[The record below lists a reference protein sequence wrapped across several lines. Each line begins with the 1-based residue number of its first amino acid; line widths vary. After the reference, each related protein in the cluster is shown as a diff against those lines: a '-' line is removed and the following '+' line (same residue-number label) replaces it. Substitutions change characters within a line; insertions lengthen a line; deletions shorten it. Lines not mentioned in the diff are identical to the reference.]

1 MTGDATRSPRGA
13 AGQATRAR
21 LVDACLDQV
30 WGQGYAASSIATIAQ
45 AAAAPKGSVFY
56 YFPSKDEV
64 VVAAVEAYVA
74 LARQRRGREL
84 LPGPDRKLPA
94 LKRLEA
100 YFRSRMEAR
109 RPAGFRRS
117 CLLGN
122 LAAEIDP
129 EASPLVADAVRAGL
143 AAFEADLLAVLQEA
157 AAAGELAPGA
167 DLPALAATLV
177 HAWEGALLR
186 MKLLRSGGPLEEFL
200 RSFAPFFAGR
210 PSA

>member
-1 MTGDATRSPRGA
+1 M
-13 AGQATRAR
+13 
-21 LVDACLDQV
+21 DQV
-30 WGQGYAASSIATIAQ
+30 WGHGYAASSIAAIAQ
-45 AAAAPKGSVFY
+45 AAEAPKGSVFY
-56 YFPSKDEV
+56 HFPSKDEV
-64 VVAAVEAYVA
+64 VVAAVEAYVVI
-74 LARQRRGREL
+74 ARQRREREL
-84 LPGPDRKLPA
+84 LPGPDKPRPV

-100 YFRSRMEAR
+100 YFRGRMEAR

-157 AAAGELAPGA
+157 AAAGELAPEA

-177 HAWEGALLR
+177 NGWEGALLR
-186 MKLLRSGGPLEEFL
+186 MKLLGSGAPLEEFL
-200 RSFAPFFAGR
+200 RSFAAFFAGR
-210 PSA
+210 SS